1 MSAAPVPATLPQAS
15 TAAHNL
21 HGMGA
26 MLLAM
31 GCFSMMDVAIKTLS
45 AVYPPL
51 QVAALR
57 GLAAWP
63 LVLLYVLWLRQ
74 GRAVWRVRWPLHIL
88 RGVLTVAMLSL
99 FSFAMQGLSL
109 AGAYVLF
116 FIAPVLVTLLSVPVL
131 GERVSGASVWAVLL
145 GLAGVWV
152 ALRPGEQVWS
162 AGWSLAVL
170 AAALCYAVAA
180 VAGRLLTRT
189 DTSSSLVFWTTTFLA
204 VGASA
209 LAWRGWVPL
218 QWALHAP
225 WLALLAVTGMLGQ
238 VAIVAAFRHG
248 QAAVVAPFEYSAL
261 AWGVLFDAL
270 LWQVWPDRFTW
281 LGAALV
287 VAGGVVLVRSMAQAP
302 KIQDE

>member
-1 MSAAPVPATLPQAS
+1 MTTPAGTPANPNDA
-15 TAAHNL
+15 AAHNL
-21 HGMGA
+21 RGMAA

-31 GCFSMMDVAIKTLS
+31 GCFSLMDVAIKTLS
-45 AVYPPL
+45 AAYPPL

-57 GLAAWP
+57 GLSAWP

-74 GRAVWRVRWPLHIL
+74 GRALWRVRWPLHLL
-88 RGVLTVAMLSL
+88 RGVLTVTMLSL

-109 AGAYVLF
+109 TAAYVLF

-131 GERVSGASVWAVLL
+131 GERVSRASVWAVLL

-170 AAALCYAVAA
+170 AAALCYAIAA

-209 LAWRGWVPL
+209 LAWQGWVPM

-225 WLALLAVTGMLGQ
+225 WLVLLAVTGMLGQ

-270 LWQVWPDRFTW
+270 LWRVWPDRFTW
-281 LGAALV
+281 LGAVLV
-287 VAGGVVLVRSMAQAP
+287 VAGGVVLVRSMAQP
-302 KIQDE
+302 TELNEK